1 MKNLSINIASSLKK
15 LSLFNIIFIGM
26 FLIQFTEASH
36 VLGFGNISALFN
48 FIVLA
53 GFSAYILLN
62 IFSVRHIYS
71 TWAYFIYPGLIVF
84 FSYLINFTSNSFQ
97 NFQLISY
104 FGNLTPWVVL
114 IAAPFLFSRGV
125 ATFDKLI
132 RTYYNLMLFF
142 IVAALLEYA
151 LLASGMT
158 TFTVLELEKGTYLSG
173 IFSLL
178 HQLEDGSHHY
188 RMYSVFSE
196 PGTLAMAIIPALI
209 FSIVHKKY
217 ISVIVFILSI
227 AMTDSLGGYIGLAI
241 LSLLLPAIYLRRA
254 PINRRTGFRRSVVM
268 SYYVVFFIVSNFAI
282 SGLQY
287 QYNEKGLSRDTRAD
301 NVVNIIQNLPS
312 IILEHPLGMNL
323 SESISNTQD
332 KYYFGSNFNPGTALY
347 YGGFLGLIGYLWIL
361 LLFFFKSIKVL
372 FFEKISK
379 NDIIAAMSIVV
390 LITFIVQRTA
400 ISEHGVLMLIF
411 SLYIHEKMRAKQQKI

>member
-1 MKNLSINIASSLKK
+1 
-15 LSLFNIIFIGM
+15 
-26 FLIQFTEASH
+26 
-36 VLGFGNISALFN
+36 
-48 FIVLA
+48 
-53 GFSAYILLN
+53 
-62 IFSVRHIYS
+62 
-71 TWAYFIYPGLIVF
+71 
-84 FSYLINFTSNSFQ
+84 
-97 NFQLISY
+97 
-104 FGNLTPWVVL
+104 
-114 IAAPFLFSRGV
+114 
-125 ATFDKLI
+125 
-132 RTYYNLMLFF
+132 
-142 IVAALLEYA
+142 
-151 LLASGMT
+151 
-158 TFTVLELEKGTYLSG
+158 
-173 IFSLL
+173 
-178 HQLEDGSHHY
+178 
-188 RMYSVFSE
+188 
-196 PGTLAMAIIPALI
+196 
-209 FSIVHKKY
+209 
-217 ISVIVFILSI
+217 
-227 AMTDSLGGYIGLAI
+227 
-241 LSLLLPAIYLRRA
+241 
-254 PINRRTGFRRSVVM
+254 M